1 MRDLLRNPEEN
12 LPKTGETVFVSR
24 QAKSGPQV
32 FALNV
37 ASLGTP
43 SLNPMAQIQDIT
55 VTPDKEESANDKKE

>member
-55 VTPDKEESANDKKE
+55 VTPNKEESANDKKE